1 MTESLLHHVRVVLF
15 EPQDPVNI
23 AATVRAMKNMGVRDL
38 VLVRPVE
45 YTSYR
50 LEGIAHDTLDII
62 ERIRDVDTL
71 DDALAD
77 CVHVAAFTAR
87 RRRHKW
93 DLSTPRE
100 MAERLLTR
108 VADGT
113 VAILFG
119 REDHGLPNEAS
130 DRAHTLVTIPTTN
143 HASLNLAQAVLVA
156 LYELH
161 LAAGA
166 ATRVVA
172 PPRHD
177 APPATSDQFERL
189 FQDVERSLSAI
200 DFFKTRYRDHIMR
213 SVRSLYYRASP
224 DARECDLLRAM
235 HIEVVRT
242 MERVRRQALLERD
255 ALAAGEPAAESFA
268 PGDLEGHRPASTP
281 RDALHE
287 NDDGPST
294 AER

>member
-1 MTESLLHHVRVVLF
+1 MTDSLLHRVRVVLF

-45 YTSYR
+45 YTAYR

-62 ERIRDVDTL
+62 ERIRHADTL
-71 DDALAD
+71 DDAVAD

-93 DLSTPRE
+93 DLATPRA
-100 MAERLLTR
+100 MAERLLGS
-108 VADGT
+108 VADGP

-119 REDHGLPNEAS
+119 REDHGLPNEAA

-161 LAAGA
+161 LIAGD
-166 ATRVVA
+166 ATRTVK

-189 FQDVERSLSAI
+189 FEDVERSLAAI
-200 DFFKTRYRDHIMR
+200 DFFKTRYREHIMR
-213 SVRSLYYRASP
+213 SVRSLYYRAAP
-224 DARECDLLRAM
+224 DAREADLLRAM

-242 MERVRRQALLERD
+242 MERVRRQALLEGA
-255 ALAAGEPAAESFA
+255 ALA
-268 PGDLEGHRPASTP
+268 RPSADETP
-281 RDALHE
+281 
-287 NDDGPST
+287 
-294 AER
+294 